1 MACAR
6 CSPQGLIVFL
16 FGRTLYYELDVDAE
30 LQRGALPAAIA
41 LSHKLVPASK
51 VVVRK
56 TLESLK
62 VRGVGWLAWP
72 DTSEAL
78 GWLLR
83 CCGLSRKVGG
93 ARLDASCAAVVN
105 VKLEGGSGVVG
116 Q

>member
-1 MACAR
+1 MPEEGECDAMCPMLYVTHLMINCLNLMACAR
-6 CSPQGLIVFL
+6 CFPQGLIVFL

-62 VRGVGWLAWP
+62 VRGVGLL
-72 DTSEAL
+72 TS
-78 GWLLR
+78 
-83 CCGLSRKVGG
+83 CQYV
-93 ARLDASCAAVVN
+93 
-105 VKLEGGSGVVG
+105 
-116 Q
+116 